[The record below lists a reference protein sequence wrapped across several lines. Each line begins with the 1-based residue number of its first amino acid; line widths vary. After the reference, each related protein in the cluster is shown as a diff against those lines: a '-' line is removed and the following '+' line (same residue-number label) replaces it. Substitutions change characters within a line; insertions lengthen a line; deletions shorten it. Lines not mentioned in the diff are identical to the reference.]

1 MSHVH
6 LALLSFRRLAS
17 QKTEPEEK
25 ALERLVRVAR
35 SREGLRLRPRAKTLN
50 PKQFRMT
57 FSWFG
62 RVSWSQEFGVSG
74 LGELQG
80 PSALSPQRKAVS
92 TKAVEA

>member
-35 SREGLRLRPRAKTLN
+35 EGLRLRPRAKTLN

-57 FSWFG
+57 FSGFG
-62 RVSWSQEFGVSG
+62 RVSRSQEFGVSG
-74 LGELQG
+74 LGELQ
-80 PSALSPQRKAVS
+80 
-92 TKAVEA
+92 